1 MWESSDTNSGYAV
14 RSLLTKCQ
22 SSVILV
28 FCPIYPWQLTLIT
41 FQRGPLCPPC
51 KPDCGG
57 DCQYDRDKVRL
68 TSTSQCRPA
77 PGEDRRGK
85 PSPSD
90 LQKYVALTSVLLSGA
105 GPSEA
110 ARTPLRIEVIFLKG
124 PVTVP
129 VGLSVSRILKVTN
142 PSGSGIRIELGV
154 LTGRDLHE
162 ETSCIVPDCK
172 PSTRC
177 CDFIIK
183 RSLWPHGVVLDV
195 TSYVSRGLRSWEE
208 YKEYSE
214 ENTAAY
220 HFYRY
225 EYSHALNFRFV
236 NSFFSIKV

>member
-22 SSVILV
+22 SCVILA
-28 FCPIYPWQLTLIT
+28 FCPIYPWQPSTWQTTL
-41 FQRGPLCPPC
+41 Q
-51 KPDCGG
+51 K
-57 DCQYDRDKVRL
+57 K
-68 TSTSQCRPA
+68 
-77 PGEDRRGK
+77 RRGK

-110 ARTPLRIEVIFLKG
+110 ARTPLRRQ
-124 PVTVP
+124 TVRKK
-129 VGLSVSRILKVTN
+129 VVFYKARVTN

-195 TSYVSRGLRSWEE
+195 TSYVSHGLRSWEE